1 MENQNTHSRLDYGLL
16 LMRLMLATALLYHGS
31 QKLFGA
37 FDGPGLEGFAGWLGS
52 MNVPMPSVSAFLAAA
67 AEFFGGLAMLLG
79 IGVRIMAIPAAF
91 TLFVGAFMAHTG
103 YADREHA
110 LLIAVFLSAIILTGG
125 GSLTITNLLPR
136 R

>member
-1 MENQNTHSRLDYGLL
+1 MENTPRHTQMDYGLL

-37 FDGPGLEGFAGWLGS
+37 FDGSGLEGFSGWLGS
-52 MNVPMPSVSAFLAAA
+52 MDVPMPSVSAFLAAA
-67 AEFFGGLAMLLG
+67 SEFFGGVFMLLG
-79 IGVRIMAIPAAF
+79 VGIRLAAIPVAF

-103 YADREHA
+103 YGEREHA
-110 LLIAVFLSAIILTGG
+110 LLIAVFLTALILTGG
-125 GSLTITNLLPR
+125 GSLSIKALLPR

>member
-1 MENQNTHSRLDYGLL
+1 MDYGLL

-37 FDGPGLEGFAGWLGS
+37 FDGPGLEGFGGWLGS
-52 MNVPMPSVSAFLAAA
+52 MNVPMPSVSAFLAAS

-79 IGVRIMAIPAAF
+79 VWVRLMAIPAAF

-103 YADREHA
+103 YGEREHA
-110 LLIAVFLSAIILTGG
+110 LLIAVFLTGIMLTGG
-125 GSLTITNLLPR
+125 GSLTITKLFPR

>member
-1 MENQNTHSRLDYGLL
+1 MENQTTHTRQDVGLL

-37 FDGPGLEGFAGWLGS
+37 FDGPGLEGFSGWLGS
-52 MNVPMPSVSAFLAAA
+52 MHVPMPSVSAFLAAA
-67 AEFFGGLAMLLG
+67 AEFFGGLALLLG
-79 IGVRIMAIPAAF
+79 IWVRLMAIPAAF
-91 TLFVGAFMAHTG
+91 TLFVGAFLAHTG

-110 LLIAVFLSAIILTGG
+110 LLIAVFLTALTLTCG
-125 GSLTITNLLPR
+125 GSLNMTALLPR

>member
-1 MENQNTHSRLDYGLL
+1 MENTPRHTQMDYGLL

-37 FDGPGLEGFAGWLGS
+37 FDGPGLEGFGGWLGS
-52 MNVPMPSVSAFLAAA
+52 MDVPMPSVSAFLAAA
-67 AEFFGGLAMLLG
+67 SEFFGGVFMLLG
-79 IGVRIMAIPAAF
+79 VGIRLAAIPAAF

-103 YADREHA
+103 YGEREHA
-110 LLIAVFLSAIILTGG
+110 LLIAVFLTALILTGG
-125 GSLTITNLLPR
+125 GSLSIKALLPR